1 MNRRKFMRN
10 SFKFGVNAGTA
21 SLISPFARLM
31 VPDKPENDPT
41 AAAGKNVSAKTKP
54 RKAVVKSQNKDDKN
68 NNFDNYI
75 YSFCLR
81 VYCGRHGQRA
91 VCPRAGSVAGQPPC
105 G

>member
-54 RKAVVKSQNKDDKN
+54 RKAVVKSQNKEK
-68 NNFDNYI
+68 
-75 YSFCLR
+75 
-81 VYCGRHGQRA
+81 Q
-91 VCPRAGSVAGQPPC
+91 QK
-105 G
+105 